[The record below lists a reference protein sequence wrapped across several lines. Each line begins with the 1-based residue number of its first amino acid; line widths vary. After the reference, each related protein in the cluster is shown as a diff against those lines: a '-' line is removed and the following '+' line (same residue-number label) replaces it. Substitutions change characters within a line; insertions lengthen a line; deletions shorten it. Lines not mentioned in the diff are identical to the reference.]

1 MPIATKAGKTAA
13 FCGEIRVLR
22 RLSPYEFGVELRV
35 MREGKNRNDWDYRN
49 LAEHYLSF
57 VGQPILV
64 AYVDP
69 NHPGDGHNMRE
80 KFDPKTGE
88 LYYSFTDGTAER
100 IVGTLSDDPKDFTLV
115 ERDGHTWLDAKGR
128 LFAFYAKELVDYIV
142 KQGTMEVSAETEV
155 EEDPAEP
162 NIFYNWVGLGVT
174 ILGKDVQPAIPGA
187 RITAMAALKKEFN
200 QVKLRAASYRAN
212 EAKKQARKIKHQG
225 VKKSMNRQAL
235 ARLAPKFEGYRIVG
249 LSEDGNHV
257 ALMDDKGGAYEYT
270 FLAEDNGAVVPTRI
284 REISLCAF
292 IGEGDEAVTV
302 DADAIY
308 EIGFNAASQESG
320 DVHDLTERL
329 NAANETITRLQQAE
343 HERRVNE
350 VKDTLKR
357 TLAEIR
363 VASHEGDEDLSGEM
377 DRLAANAEQYA
388 AMEDEGRFVGAE
400 RARRDLMAVKGEKDT
415 VRANELAARRK
426 NSFAW
431 SNGAGG
437 SEGDDGIAGMLSRIN
452 G

>member
-1 MPIATKAGKTAA
+1 
-13 FCGEIRVLR
+13 
-22 RLSPYEFGVELRV
+22 
-35 MREGKNRNDWDYRN
+35 
-49 LAEHYLSF
+49 
-57 VGQPILV
+57 
-64 AYVDP
+64 
-69 NHPGDGHNMRE
+69 
-80 KFDPKTGE
+80 
-88 LYYSFTDGTAER
+88 
-100 IVGTLSDDPKDFTLV
+100 
-115 ERDGHTWLDAKGR
+115 
-128 LFAFYAKELVDYIV
+128 
-142 KQGTMEVSAETEV
+142 
-155 EEDPAEP
+155 
-162 NIFYNWVGLGVT
+162 
-174 ILGKDVQPAIPGA
+174 
-187 RITAMAALKKEFN
+187 
-200 QVKLRAASYRAN
+200 
-212 EAKKQARKIKHQG
+212 
-225 VKKSMNRQAL
+225 MNRQAL

-270 FLAEDNGAVVPTRI
+270 FLAEDNGAVVLTRI

-292 IGEGDEAVTV
+292 IGEGDDAVTV